1 MKYLRMK
8 YFRWLALWLTSL
20 ILTLWLGSC
29 STSPPR
35 KAASLYVGAAGVFRD
50 ALLQVDRLFQ
60 QEAPQIVTTYEFAGA
75 GLIKQRIDE
84 GEPFDIFITAHSP
97 PMDELQAQGAILPGT
112 RKPFFG
118 NQIALIVPKDSTLP
132 ITDFKDLTTDYVKTI
147 VLASEK
153 TSLGVYVKDVLTNL
167 DILAVLQPKVQW
179 VNLDQR
185 EVLKAVENR
194 EVDAGI
200 TFVTETQ
207 LSDRVKIVKIAPANL
222 HRPINASLA
231 VLKQSDHIQE
241 SKAFVNFLSSAKVAA
256 VFEKYGFSAA
266 PAFTAPVKS

>member
-1 MKYLRMK
+1 MK
-8 YFRWLALWLTSL
+8 YFRWLALCLTSF

-29 STSPPR
+29 STPPPL
-35 KAASLYVGAAGVFRD
+35 KAASLYVGAAGVFRN
-50 ALLQVDRLFQ
+50 ALLEVDRLFQ

-84 GEPFDIFITAHSP
+84 GEPFDIFIAASSG
-97 PMDELQAQGAILPGT
+97 PMDELQTQGAMLPET

-118 NQIALIVPKDSTLP
+118 NQIVLIVPKDSTLP
-132 ITDFKDLTTDYVKTI
+132 LTDFKDLTSDRVKAI
-147 VLASEK
+147 VLPSEK
-153 TSLGVYVKDVLTNL
+153 TSLGVYVKDILTNL

-200 TFVTETQ
+200 TFLTETQ
-207 LSDRVKIVKIAPANL
+207 LSDRVKVVKIAPANL
-222 HRPINASLA
+222 HRPIDTSLT
-231 VLKQSDHIQE
+231 VLKQSDHIRE

-266 PAFTAPVKS
+266 PTSIAPVKS